1 MMNNMIQNMI
11 GLKRN

>member
-1 MMNNMIQNMI
+1 MIQNMI